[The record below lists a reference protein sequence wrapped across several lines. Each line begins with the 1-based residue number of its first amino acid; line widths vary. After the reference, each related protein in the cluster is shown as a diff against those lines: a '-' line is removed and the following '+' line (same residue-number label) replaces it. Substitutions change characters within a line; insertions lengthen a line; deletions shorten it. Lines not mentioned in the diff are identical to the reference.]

1 MVCRLG
7 DAKNAVDLIP
17 ELIDDANQK
26 YAS

>member
-1 MVCRLG
+1 MICGLG
-7 DAKNAVDLIP
+7 DTVNAVDLIP